1 VISVI
6 VLWGIIETNRV
17 LPNSIKP
24 QDSKPWGFCFI
35 KVEMTNEQDIVS
47 FQKKLEERNFIFSD
61 GLLEQLLKGK
71 MERLREQ
78 SKELEKLRSMK
89 RHK

>member
-1 VISVI
+1 
-6 VLWGIIETNRV
+6 
-17 LPNSIKP
+17 
-24 QDSKPWGFCFI
+24 
-35 KVEMTNEQDIVS
+35 MTNEQDIVS